1 MEVFYIMLGG
11 TALVAAFG
19 GGVFVGFHWGKAVQA
34 KLQALE
40 GIAKK
45 VL

>member
-1 MEVFYIMLGG
+1 MEVFYLIAGAA
-11 TALVAAFG
+11 ALVASFG
-19 GGVFVGFHWGKAVQA
+19 GGMFVGFHWGKAAQA